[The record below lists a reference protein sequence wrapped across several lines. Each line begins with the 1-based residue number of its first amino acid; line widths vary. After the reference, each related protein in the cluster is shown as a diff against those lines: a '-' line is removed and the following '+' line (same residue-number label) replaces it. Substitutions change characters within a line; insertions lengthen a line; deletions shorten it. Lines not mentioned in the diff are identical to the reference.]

1 MRTNAKSVQLNQ
13 LTKTFITSTRG
24 EVKAVQN
31 VDISIGP
38 GEFVTLLGPSGCGK
52 TTILR
57 MIAGFEMPT
66 SGAIMI
72 GDQNVSTKTP
82 DKRDI
87 GMVFQNYAL
96 FPHLN
101 VFNNIAYGLKLKKV
115 PHDEINRRV
124 HEVLK
129 LVQMDDFA
137 ERVPAQMSGGQQQ
150 RVALVR
156 ALVMEPSVL
165 LFDEPL
171 SNLDAKLRVHMRDEI
186 RKIQKK
192 VGITTVYVTHDQS
205 EAMAVSDSV
214 VILKDGIIQQVG
226 SPQEVYQHPVN
237 EFVAKFIGKANIL
250 NATIV
255 EIEKDRAVID
265 VHGVNFTVPVTVPSG
280 KGAADGIGAAG
291 SKPREKGSK
300 VRIVIRPESV
310 LVGKKDFKAP
320 VMKSV
325 YMGTAQDYKIEFLG
339 NAIEISDNNPTT
351 KRVYNEGDIMEFS
364 LDEGSIHII

>member
-1 MRTNAKSVQLNQ
+1 MRTSARRVQLNQ
-13 LTKTFITSTRG
+13 LTKTFVTSTRG
-24 EVKAVQN
+24 EVKAVQQ
-31 VDISIGP
+31 VDIDINP
-38 GEFVTLLGPSGCGK
+38 GEFLTLLGPSGCGK

-66 SGAIMI
+66 SGTILI
-72 GDQNVSTKTP
+72 GDRDVSRQTP

-101 VFNNIAYGLKLKKV
+101 VYNNIAYGLKLKKV
-115 PHDEINRRV
+115 PKDEMHERV
-124 HEVLK
+124 AEVLR

-186 RKIQKK
+186 RRIQRE

-205 EAMAVSDSV
+205 EAMAVSDRV
-214 VILKDGIIQQVG
+214 VILKDGIIQQFDT
-226 SPQEVYQHPVN
+226 PQNVYQHPSN
-237 EFVAKFIGKANIL
+237 EFVANFIGKANIL
-250 NATIV
+250 DAQVLETNGAT
-255 EIEKDRAVID
+255 AVID
-265 VHGVNFTVPVTVPSG
+265 IHGKTFTVPV
-280 KGAADGIGAAG
+280 K
-291 SKPREKGSK
+291 KPQQARSM
-300 VRIVIRPESV
+300 VRIVVRPESI
-310 LVGKKDFKAP
+310 LVGQKGFVAD
-320 VMKSV
+320 VTKSV
-325 YMGTAQDYKIEFLG
+325 YMGTAQDYKIRFLDRE
-339 NAIEISDNNPTT
+339 IEISDNNPTS
-351 KRVYNEGDIMEFS
+351 KRVYAQGETMDFS
-364 LDEGSIHII
+364 LDQDSIHIL

>member
-72 GDQNVSTKTP
+72 GDKDVSTKTP

-115 PHDEINRRV
+115 PHDEISRRV

-226 SPQEVYQHPVN
+226 SPQEVYQHPIN

-265 VHGVNFTVPVTVPSG
+265 VHGVKFTVPVTVPSG
-280 KGAADGIGAAG
+280 KGAAG

-300 VRIVIRPESV
+300 VRIVVRPESV

-325 YMGTAQDYKIEFLG
+325 YMGNAQDYKIEFLG

-351 KRVYNEGDIMEFS
+351 KRVYSERDIMEFS